1 MKVCTECLYTDSH
14 PFGLKFDES
23 GVCDG
28 CIIHKER
35 ESVDWKAKKEEIK
48 NIASEFRKFS
58 GGGYDCLIE
67 ARGDL
72 VGCYAI
78 YKIVHDLNL
87 TPLLVIHNGFGNTLQ
102 GIRNIERIRKSFD
115 LELIQES
122 PPLQDYK
129 VAMRNVLA
137 EKGHVRWL
145 KKAGQYSF
153 LFRVAR
159 RKKIPLIFFPELQTA
174 EQVGMFSHNQR
185 IGFTPWYRNSFDLQ
199 IDNLDHYE
207 YLIPEKI
214 WDYYQLPEDES
225 EYFRN
230 IQTEYISQYFNWDLN
245 MEGERV
251 FNALGLEKV
260 NGLGLISDS
269 EGIQDIF
276 NLGIDDILK
285 YAKYGVSK
293 IHDQVVR
300 EVRFGRMSR
309 IQGQSM
315 LDDLSWESR
324 LPLLKAFCDFLGL
337 GENAI
342 SYLLRHFGKERHLG
356 FQAVMGGL
364 KDAKPTNSFIF
375 HRGI

>member
-1 MKVCTECLYTDSH
+1 MKACVECLYTDSH
-14 PFGLKFDES
+14 PFGLKFNEL
-23 GVCDG
+23 GVCSG
-28 CIIHKER
+28 CIVHKGR
-35 ESVDWKAKKEEIK
+35 ESVDWKAKNQEISK
-48 NIASEFRKFS
+48 IASEFRKVS

-78 YKIVHDLNL
+78 YKVVHDLKL
-87 TPLLVIHNGFGNTLQ
+87 TPLLVLHNGFGNTVQ
-102 GIRNIERIRKSFD
+102 GIRNIERIRKTFD

-129 VAMRNVLA
+129 LAMRNLLA

-153 LFRVAR
+153 LFRVAKR
-159 RKKIPLIFFPELQTA
+159 RKIPLIFFPELQTA
-174 EQVGMFSHNQR
+174 EQVGMFSHSQQV
-185 IGFTPWYRNSFDLQ
+185 GFTSWYRNSFDLQ
-199 IDNLDHYE
+199 VDNLDYFD

-214 WDYYQLPEDES
+214 WDYYQLPGNDS
-225 EYFRN
+225 EYLQN

-245 MEGERV
+245 KEGEKV
-251 FNALGLEKV
+251 FNALGLEKIS
-260 NGLGLISDS
+260 GLGLIRDS

-285 YAKYGVSK
+285 YAKYGLSK
-293 IHDQVVR
+293 LHDQLVR

-309 IQGQSM
+309 NQAQSA
-315 LDDLSWESR
+315 LRDFSWESR
-324 LPLLKAFCDFLGL
+324 LPLLKAFCDFLGIS
-337 GENAI
+337 ENAF
-342 SYLLRHFGKERHLG
+342 SYLLRYFGEDRHLSSPALLSG
-356 FQAVMGGL
+356 MKNA
-364 KDAKPTNSFIF
+364 DSTHSFTF

>member
-1 MKVCTECLYTDSH
+1 MKVCVECLYTDSH
-14 PFGLKFDES
+14 PFGLKFNES
-23 GVCDG
+23 GVCSG
-28 CIIHKER
+28 CTIHKER
-35 ESVDWKAKKEEIK
+35 ESVDWKAKKKEIS
-48 NIASEFRKFS
+48 NIASEFRKVS

-78 YKIVHDLNL
+78 YKVVHDLKL
-87 TPLLVIHNGFGNTLQ
+87 TPLLVLHNGFGNTKQ
-102 GIRNIERIRKSFD
+102 GIRNIERMRKTFD

-129 VAMRNVLA
+129 VAMRNLLA
-137 EKGHVRWL
+137 EKGHVKWL

-153 LFRVAR
+153 LFRVAK

-174 EQVGMFSHNQR
+174 EQVGMFSHSQR
-185 IGFTPWYRNSFDLQ
+185 IGFTSWYRNSFDLQ
-199 IDNLDHYE
+199 VGNLNYFD

-214 WDYYQLPEDES
+214 WDYYQLPGNES
-225 EYFRN
+225 EYFQS

-245 MEGERV
+245 LEGEKV

-260 NGLGLISDS
+260 SGLGLIRDS

-285 YAKYGVSK
+285 YAKYGLSK
-293 IHDQVVR
+293 LHDQVIR

-309 IQGQSM
+309 NHAQC
-315 LDDLSWESR
+315 LLNDFSWESR
-324 LPLLKAFCDFLGL
+324 LSLLKAFCDFLGI
-337 GENAI
+337 GENAL
-342 SYLLRHFGKERHLG
+342 SYLLRYFGEERHLTSSTMLG
-356 FQAVMGGL
+356 EMNDVE
-364 KDAKPTNSFIF
+364 PTHSFIF